1 VQLATQHVHELEA
14 LLRWHHPRRGLVL
27 PATFIPLAEETG
39 LIVPIGRWVLESAC
53 RQMRLW
59 QLARPVNPPKLV
71 SVNLS
76 ARQLQDP
83 DLVTSVVEI
92 LEATGLSPTC
102 LTLEIT
108 ESVLMQ
114 DAGATTLRALAA
126 LGISIAIDDFGTG
139 YSSLA
144 YLSRFPVNTLKIDQ
158 SFIARLD
165 ELPGNDAVVRTIIAL
180 GQSLNLTVT
189 AEGIERPEQAA
200 RLRALGCEQGQ
211 GYYFARPVA
220 AELVELDLDYLD
232 QAAA

>member
-1 VQLATQHVHELEA
+1 
-14 LLRWHHPRRGLVL
+14 
-27 PATFIPLAEETG
+27 
-39 LIVPIGRWVLESAC
+39 
-53 RQMRLW
+53 
-59 QLARPVNPPKLV
+59 
-71 SVNLS
+71 
-76 ARQLQDP
+76 
-83 DLVTSVVEI
+83 
-92 LEATGLSPTC
+92 
-102 LTLEIT
+102 
-108 ESVLMQ
+108 MQ

-158 SFIARLD
+158 SFIARLG
-165 ELPGNDAVVRTIIAL
+165 ELPENDAVVRTIIAL

-220 AELVELDLDYLD
+220 AELVDLDLGQLD
-232 QAAA
+232 ETAA